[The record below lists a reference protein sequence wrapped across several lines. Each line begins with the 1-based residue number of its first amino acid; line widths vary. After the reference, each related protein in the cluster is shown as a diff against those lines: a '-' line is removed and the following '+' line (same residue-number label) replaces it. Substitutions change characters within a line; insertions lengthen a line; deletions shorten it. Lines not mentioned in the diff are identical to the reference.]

1 MSFDLD
7 QISLSG
13 TLHAILLV
21 FYILNVTAVSI
32 YGIHALWLTFHFFR
46 KRRNTP
52 KSPGLAA
59 ITSPNGEVPH
69 VTVQLPLFNERWV
82 ADRVIRACCALDW
95 PREKLEVQVLDDSTD
110 DADRCIVDQT
120 VASMVAAGHDVSLV
134 RRTNRQG
141 FKAGAL
147 EEATK
152 DAKGEF
158 LAIFDADFVP
168 EANFLKRLIPHFA
181 DAGVGMVQG
190 RWGHLNANQNLLTA
204 CQEHFIDGHFAIEQV
219 ARNRCGRFI
228 NFNGTAGVWRK
239 SCVESVG
246 GWTPRTLTEDL
257 DLSYRAQLAGWNFV
271 YDVDTVV
278 PAELPATMDAFKAQ
292 QRRWNKGTIEVCRL
306 LLGDVWRSD
315 IPFASKIESTIHIG
329 KPILHFWLVVTA
341 ILSFPVSVM
350 GLIPMDRP
358 IESAWIGW
366 WVGMVLVWS
375 AATFANAIFYTVA
388 TWSLG
393 KNPLRVLVQLP
404 AMTAVGLGMSL
415 SNAWAVGEA
424 ILGRVSSFER
434 TPKTGTKPVAPGAA
448 ASCDQRKGRSRRLL
462 IATEVALTCYLFAC
476 VSGALAFRQCLA
488 GLPFMVLFAAGF
500 AWATFGDR
508 IADAWTRFQERRQ
521 ADQLATATASS

>member
-1 MSFDLD
+1 MSFQLD
-7 QISLSG
+7 QITTTEVLQG
-13 TLHAILLV
+13 VLLA
-21 FYILNVTAVSI
+21 FYALNVTAVSI

-46 KRRNTP
+46 KRREVPVAPAWSEFAPTP
-52 KSPGLAA
+52 DR
-59 ITSPNGEVPH
+59 VPH

-82 ADRVIRACCALDW
+82 ADRVIRACCRLDW
-95 PREKLEVQVLDDSTD
+95 PREKLEIQVLDDSTD
-110 DADRCIVDQT
+110 EADRVIVNDT
-120 VASMVAAGHDVSLV
+120 VAAMQAEGHDVSLV

-147 EEATK
+147 EEATRF
-152 DAKGEF
+152 AKGEF

-168 EANFLKRLIPHFA
+168 QPDFLNRLVPHFA
-181 DAGVGMVQG
+181 DPKVGMVQG
-190 RWGHLNANQNLLTA
+190 RWGHLNAGQNLLTA

-228 NFNGTAGVWRK
+228 NFNGTAGIWRRA
-239 SCVESVG
+239 CVDSVG

-257 DLSYRAQLAGWNFV
+257 DLSYRAQLANWKFV

-306 LLGDVWRSD
+306 LLADVWRAEL
-315 IPFASKIESTIHIG
+315 PLGTKLESTIHIG
-329 KPILHFWLVVTA
+329 KPVLHFWLVVSA

-350 GLIPMDRP
+350 GLIPMTANLDGGWM
-358 IESAWIGW
+358 AWW
-366 WVGMVLVWS
+366 LGMVVVWA
-375 AATFANAIFYTVA
+375 AATVANAIFYTVA
-388 TWSLG
+388 TWSIG
-393 KNPLRVLVQLP
+393 KNPVRVLLQLP

-424 ILGRVSSFER
+424 LMGKVTGFER
-434 TPKTGTKPVAPGAA
+434 TPKTGSRPTAA

-462 IATEVALTCYLFAC
+462 IATEIALTAYCFAC
-476 VSGALAFRQCLA
+476 VTGAVAFQQALA
-488 GLPFMVLFAAGF
+488 GLPFMVLFAGGF

-508 IADAWTRFQERRQ
+508 IAAAWTRFQERRQ
-521 ADQLATATASS
+521 DAALQPAGA